1 MNKFFINNGVWLSML
16 LALGTL
22 AFDDF
27 FGEDDIESGTDDINN
42 NSLTFTSLYDGD
54 NYETTFV
61 KN

>member
-1 MNKFFINNGVWLSML
+1 ML